1 MTEQDNKKLHK
12 ECLQLFTNTAC
23 KEKYEMQKGIFTVVE
38 YVIKKSVELNLNIII
53 WRCVDGITDSLG
65 NTDFTN
71 GMIYEQVKAD
81 KYTMMLIDNYGNESE
96 VSDLKGSFKEI

>member
-1 MTEQDNKKLHK
+1 MKAREFLDQLNPQSAVFDENISYDFTENQLILFAELYHK
-12 ECLQLFTNTAC
+12 H
-23 KEKYEMQKGIFTVVE
+23 
-38 YVIKKSVELNLNIII
+38 KSKNIII